1 MLTPILPTE
10 AKKLL
15 ESGKARLV
23 DVREPDEIEAMHVEG
38 CVAAPLSV
46 VRMAPLPRATFET
59 PIIFTCHSGNRVRK
73 NASLLESLANGPA
86 YTLEGGMDA
95 WEKACLPVVRGR
107 KYSLERQVRMVA
119 GSIILCG
126 FALSLVHAGFLVIPI
141 GVGCG
146 LVYAGVSG
154 TCAMAGLLQRLPW
167 NRKK

>member
-10 AKKLL
+10 AWNLMQ
-15 ESGKARLV
+15 SGKARLI
-23 DVREPDEIEAMHVEG
+23 DIREPDEIEAVHVEG
-38 CVAAPLSV
+38 IVAAPLSII
-46 VRMAPLPRATFET
+46 RLTQIPRATEET
-59 PIIFTCHSGNRVRK
+59 ALIFTCHSGNRVRK
-73 NASLLESLANGPA
+73 NASLLKQLAKGPA

-107 KYSLERQVRMVA
+107 KYSMERQVRMVA
-119 GSIILCG
+119 GSIIVCG
-126 FALSLVHAGFLVIPI
+126 FVLSLVHGAFLIIPL

-146 LVYAGVSG
+146 LVYAGVTG